1 MNRLARSAH
10 HRSAIAAAL
19 LVLGVLAAGS
29 VPAPAA
35 ESPPIPPPTRL
46 LQISLL
52 AASKTG
58 PSELADLPANTR
70 QAIEDIRQFLPFKS
84 YRLLDTGLVRT
95 ALGAR
100 TKLRGPGGG
109 EFVAALNIQALD
121 EPGKI
126 MVRNFELIERIRHEV
141 PAPASAAGAGSGP
154 RIAPE
159 PPKPSSHPVMSSSFA
174 ADIGQTVVVGSSRLN
189 GGDEALIVLFTALP

>member
-84 YRLLDTGLVRT
+84 YRMLDTALVRSSR
-95 ALGAR
+95 GAR
-100 TKLRGPGGG
+100 TTLRGPGEREYRVALNFLQQPQDDKLQVLHFELVQERPLAVAFSARDAARATGG
-109 EFVAALNIQALD
+109 ESPPL
-121 EPGKI
+121 
-126 MVRNFELIERIRHEV
+126 
-141 PAPASAAGAGSGP
+141 APRPPLGPVISTSFSA
-154 RIAPE
+154 E
-159 PPKPSSHPVMSSSFA
+159 
-174 ADIGQTVVVGSSRLN
+174 IGQTVVVGSSRLD
-189 GGDEALIVLFTALP
+189 GGDEALVVLFTALP